1 MRADATVW
9 VSWPKKAADAATDL
23 TEDVV
28 RNLALP
34 LGLVDVKVC
43 AIDEVWSGLKL
54 VLIPPR
60 PTFAQDMTP
69 AERAL
74 MGQHV
79 AYRQDLM
86 HKQKAL
92 AFGPVAD
99 PQGGYGIGIIAAS
112 DDAEMETLR
121 NNDPTIKANE
131 GFRFEALP
139 MPRLMSPLI
148 T

>member
-1 MRADATVW
+1 M
-9 VSWPKKAADAATDL
+9 KYFFCK
-23 TEDVV
+23 
-28 RNLALP
+28 
-34 LGLVDVKVC
+34 
-43 AIDEVWSGLKL
+43 
-54 VLIPPR
+54 LIPPR

-74 MGQHV
+74 MGEHV
-79 AYRQDLM
+79 AYWQDLM
-86 HKQKAL
+86 HKEKAL

-112 DDAEMETLR
+112 DDAEIDTLR
-121 NNDPTIKANE
+121 NNDPTIRANQ

-148 T
+148 TQ